1 MKTPNFLR
9 IAPEAQISKIRDQRH
24 AEDYAVLLGIWLIDI
39 AFALRLPQQTE
50 NLEQIFNDDDFI
62 KVCGVPE
69 LNQLFVGAQTND
81 CDLPAFL
88 RIGGDE
94 DDDGNVDE
102 EPIIPK
108 QRRKKTKAPSISQQQ
123 KAIIHLLQKRRKTLL
138 RQGIDSQLPLF
149 RNIER
154 VGQML
159 HLNDTEKAI
168 LCFVA
173 MLRNCQHLRHA
184 LMMVP
189 VELDDHDLHDALAQV
204 SGYPEEQVK
213 QALHR
218 NSVLITSGLI
228 TIDHNQEGLNKK
240 IDILHNLRS
249 VLFET
254 LMDDDDL
261 SRRILHRA
269 PLGKLQLNDFPHLQ
283 RDSELLCTYL
293 RGVIR
298 ESARGANILLY
309 GPPGTGKSEFA
320 KALAAH
326 LKLTLYEIAFA
337 DEDGDPIDGEQ
348 RLRSLNFCQRTLQGK
363 LDTLLLFDEIEDVLP
378 GQPDTGFFN
387 FKPSEPKGGKAWI
400 NRSLED
406 NSVPT
411 IWITNEPNIDSAY
424 LRRFDYALA
433 LRIPPRPVRER
444 ITREALGAY
453 APNAEHLT
461 ALAELDDLLPSQLE
475 RAARIA
481 RFTASEQPEQAW
493 DNACQ
498 TLLRSRDLLGQRRT
512 RLQPRQQPRYRLEY
526 LNTDADLATILT
538 YLRHRPQ
545 ASFCLYGPP
554 GTGKSELARH
564 IAEQLGKSLLLRRAS
579 DLLGP
584 YLGQTEK
591 GIAAMFEQARD
602 EEAVLILD
610 EADSFLQNR
619 AGARRSWEVTQVNE
633 MLTQLEAFDGLFFA
647 TTNLKDQLDPASLR
661 RFSHKIRFDYLTPE
675 QAWAMFQEESQRQ
688 SCPVEEVLTFEYA
701 VRRLQRVT
709 PGDFAVLVKQAAL
722 GGGFSAAGLLEK
734 LQLELAA
741 KPGSGRTIGF

>member
-1 MKTPNFLR
+1 MKTQTFLR
-9 IAPEAQISKIRDQRH
+9 IAPEAQISKVRDQRH
-24 AEDYAVLLGIWLIDI
+24 VEDYANLLGIWLIDV

-50 NLEQIFNDDDFI
+50 NLQQIFTDDDFI
-62 KVCGVPE
+62 QISGLPE
-69 LNQLFVGAQTND
+69 LQEVFANGKA
-81 CDLPAFL
+81 CDIHLPAFL
-88 RIGGDE
+88 RIVEE
-94 DDDGNVDE
+94 DD
-102 EPIIPK
+102 PPLTAAK
-108 QRRKKTKAPSISQQQ
+108 SRRKKAKAPSINTQQ
-123 KAIIHLLQKRRKTLL
+123 KAIVQLLQKRREVLF

-173 MLRNCQHLRHA
+173 VLRNFQRLRHA
-184 LMMVP
+184 LMMPP
-189 VELDDHDLHDALAQV
+189 VELDDNDLHDALAQIT
-204 SGYPEEQVK
+204 GYPEEQVK
-213 QALHR
+213 RALHK

-228 TIDHNQEGLNKK
+228 TIDHDQEGLHKK
-240 IDILHNLRS
+240 IDILRDLRS
-249 VLFET
+249 VLFEA
-254 LMDDDDL
+254 LMDDDEL
-261 SRRILHRA
+261 NQRILHRA
-269 PLGKLQLNDFPHLQ
+269 APGQLQLSDFPHLR
-283 RDSELLCTYL
+283 RDSELLSTYL

-298 ESARGANILLY
+298 ENAQGANILLY

-326 LKLTLYEIAFA
+326 LNLALYEIAFA
-337 DEDGDPIDGEQ
+337 DEDGDPINGEQ
-348 RLRSLNFCQRTLQGK
+348 RLRSLNFSQRTLQGK
-363 LDTLLLFDEIEDVLP
+363 VDTLLLFDEIEDVLP
-378 GQPDTGFFN
+378 GRPNTGFFS

-406 NSVPT
+406 NPVPT
-411 IWITNEPNIDSAY
+411 IWITNEPDIDPAY

-444 ITREALGAY
+444 ITRDALGEY

-512 RLQPRQQPRYRLEY
+512 SLQPRQQPRYRLDY
-526 LNTDADLATILT
+526 LNTDADLSTILAN
-538 YLRHRPQ
+538 LRRRPQ

-564 IAEQLGKSLLLRRAS
+564 IAEQLDKPLLLRRAS
-579 DLLGP
+579 DLLGS
-584 YLGQTEK
+584 YVGQTERA
-591 GIAAMFEQARD
+591 IAAMFQQARD
-602 EEAVLILD
+602 EDAVLVLD
-610 EADSFLQNR
+610 EADNFLQDR
-619 AGARRSWEVTQVNE
+619 AGAQRSWEVTQVNE

-661 RFSHKIRFDYLTPE
+661 RFSHKIRFDYLTPD
-675 QAWAMFQEESQRQ
+675 QAWAMFQEESQRLA
-688 SCPVEEVLTFEYA
+688 CPAEEVLTIEYA
-701 VRRLQRVT
+701 ARHLQRVT
-709 PGDFAVLVKQAAL
+709 PGDFAVVVKQAAL
-722 GGGFSAAGLLEK
+722 GGEVSAAGLLHQ
-734 LQLELAA
+734 LQQELAA
-741 KPGSGRTIGF
+741 KPGAGRAIGF

>member
-9 IAPEAQISKIRDQRH
+9 IAPEAQISKIRDQSH
-24 AEDYAVLLGIWLIDI
+24 AEGYAPLLGIWLIDI

-50 NLEQIFNDDDFI
+50 NLQQIFSDDDFI
-62 KVCGVPE
+62 EVCGVPE
-69 LNQLFVGAQTND
+69 LNELFVGVQAND
-81 CDLPAFL
+81 GDLPAFL
-88 RIGGDE
+88 RIE
-94 DDDGNVDE
+94 DDEE
-102 EPIIPK
+102 EPIATK
-108 QRRKKTKAPSISQQQ
+108 QRRKKAKAPSISQQQ
-123 KAIIHLLQKRRKTLL
+123 KAIVHLLRKRREVLFL
-138 RQGIDSQLPLF
+138 QGIDSQLPLF

-159 HLNDTEKAI
+159 HLNDTEKAM

-173 MLRNCQHLRHA
+173 ILRNFQRLRHA

-189 VELDDHDLHDALAQV
+189 VELDDNDLHDAMAQV

-213 QALHR
+213 QALHK
-218 NSVLITSGLI
+218 NSALITSGLI
-228 TIDHNQEGLNKK
+228 TVDHDQEGLHKK
-240 IDILHNLRS
+240 IDILRDLRG
-249 VLFET
+249 VLFEA
-254 LMDDDDL
+254 LMDDDEL
-261 SRRILHRA
+261 SQRILHQAA
-269 PLGKLQLNDFPHLQ
+269 PGQLQLSDFPHLR

-298 ESARGANILLY
+298 EGARGANILFY

-326 LKLTLYEIAFA
+326 LNLALYEIAFA
-337 DEDGDPIDGEQ
+337 DEDGDPINGEQ
-348 RLRSLNFCQRTLQGK
+348 RLRSLNFSQRTLQGK
-363 LDTLLLFDEIEDVLP
+363 VDTLLLFDEIEDVLP
-378 GQPDTGFFN
+378 GRPDTGFFN

-406 NSVPT
+406 NPVPT
-411 IWITNEPNIDSAY
+411 IWITNDPDIDPAY
-424 LRRFDYALA
+424 LRRFDFALP

-444 ITREALGAY
+444 IAREALGAY

-512 RLQPRQQPRYRLEY
+512 RLQPRQQPRYRLDY
-526 LNTDADLATILT
+526 LNTDADLATILAN
-538 YLRHRPQ
+538 LRRRPQ

-564 IAEQLGKSLLLRRAS
+564 IAEQLDKPLLLRRAS
-579 DLLGP
+579 DLLGS
-584 YLGQTEK
+584 YLGQTERA
-591 GIAAMFEQARD
+591 IAAMFEQARD
-602 EEAVLILD
+602 EDAVLILD

-619 AGARRSWEVTQVNE
+619 AGAQRSWEITQVNE

-661 RFSHKIRFDYLTPE
+661 RFSHKIRFDYLTPD
-675 QAWAMFQEESQRQ
+675 QAWAMFQEESQRMAF
-688 SCPVEEVLTFEYA
+688 PVEEVLTFECA
-701 VRRLQRVT
+701 VRRLQCVT
-709 PGDFAVLVKQAAL
+709 PGDFAVMVKQAAL
-722 GGGFSAAGLLEK
+722 GGRFSAAELLEK

-741 KPGSGRTIGF
+741 KPGGGRTIGF